1 MTVMSSNASIH
12 VGAFHSHHPRGK
24 RPDSRNEGRDEKSNS
39 KTDIS
44 IFASRI
50 SNFVV
55 LITLFDCDLKNEAA
69 PPLNSPDL
77 LETVRWVYDL
87 FTFVAVSRTACKSEA
102 GCFLLSVGAGAKRVS
117 EKPRLLVI
125 ERDSHADSA
134 TREHLAGFYEVVT
147 ARTMSRALVMLREQ
161 KFAGVYVDT
170 AQLSAVRWAGVLI
183 QADEILDAIAD
194 GVAVVDEDLRIIWA
208 NPEFHSFTD
217 PGVESVGS
225 KFYKALGNPEVIGPE
240 PCPFTTA
247 VSTHAPSSTA
257 LRIDS
262 NRYLRVTVTPVYDS
276 SEGLTHLIAL
286 TREITDETQQQLKV
300 NAIHKAG
307 DELADLTPE
316 ELAEMGVGERTDL
329 LKYNIARH
337 MKDLMGLDFIEIRLL
352 DRMTGRLTPLLT
364 EGMTTLAANRELFAI
379 KDGNG
384 VTGFVGATGQ
394 SYLCPDTANDPLYL
408 EGAAGARSSLT
419 IPLIYHGT
427 VIGTLN
433 VENAQ
438 PNAFDDRDRQFLE
451 IYGRNVASALNTLE
465 LLQAEKMNVASA
477 YFAAISRE
485 IAIPLDDI
493 LRDATTVL
501 DRAGD
506 HDEETSARL
515 RHLLS
520 RAREIRGLI
529 QKVGSA
535 IAPEVRRNGGRPS
548 PRLASARL
556 LVVDTDETIR
566 RSAHDLLGGQGAI
579 VETARDAHE
588 AIAMM
593 RQSSYSAALV
603 DIRLPDLDGFETFKR
618 LREVQTGVPIILM
631 TGFGYD
637 PSHSIVKA
645 RQEGLQTVLYK
656 PFRADRLLESVE
668 QALRPPSN
676 DDKPPPASGGGKSSP
691 GERNPNNRQP
701 PDHSVDREPGTDSS
715 PPEASSS

>member
-1 MTVMSSNASIH
+1 M
-12 VGAFHSHHPRGK
+12 
-24 RPDSRNEGRDEKSNS
+24 
-39 KTDIS
+39 
-44 IFASRI
+44 
-50 SNFVV
+50 
-55 LITLFDCDLKNEAA
+55 
-69 PPLNSPDL
+69 
-77 LETVRWVYDL
+77 
-87 FTFVAVSRTACKSEA
+87 
-102 GCFLLSVGAGAKRVS
+102 
-117 EKPRLLVI
+117 I
-125 ERDSHADSA
+125 ERDSHPDS
-134 TREHLAGFYEVVT
+134 TPRDFLSGFYDVVI
-147 ARTMSRALVMLREQ
+147 ARTMSRALVLLREQ
-161 KFAGVYVDT
+161 EFAGVYVDT

-194 GVAVVDEDLRIIWA
+194 GVAVVDQDLRVIWA

-217 PGVESVGS
+217 PGIEVVGN
-225 KFYKALGNPEVIGPE
+225 KFYKALGNPEVIGPD
-240 PCPFTTA
+240 PCPFTSA
-247 VSTHAPSSTA
+247 VASHAPASTE

-262 NRYLRVTVTPVYDS
+262 NRYIRVTVTPVYDS
-276 SEGLTHLIAL
+276 QESLTHLIAL

-300 NAIHKAG
+300 SAIHKAG

-316 ELAEMGVGERTDL
+316 ELSEMGVEERTDL

-352 DRMTGRLTPLLT
+352 DRVTGRLTPLLT
-364 EGMTTLAANRELFAI
+364 EGMTTSAANRELFAS
-379 KDGNG
+379 KEGNG
-384 VTGFVGATGQ
+384 VTGFVAATGQ
-394 SYLCPDTANDPLYL
+394 SYLCPDTTHDPLYL

-419 IPLIYHGT
+419 VPLIYHGT

-433 VENAQ
+433 VENSQ

-465 LLQAEKMNVASA
+465 LLQAEKINVASA
-477 YFAAISRE
+477 YFSAITRE

-501 DRAGD
+501 DRTLGQ
-506 HDEETSARL
+506 DEEISARL
-515 RHLLS
+515 KHLLA

-535 IAPEVRRNGGRPS
+535 IAPETRRNASRQS
-548 PRLASARL
+548 ARLATARL
-556 LVVDTDETIR
+556 LVVDSDENIR
-566 RSAHDLLGGQGAI
+566 RSAHDLLGGQGAT

-593 RQSSYSAALV
+593 RESNYSAALV

-618 LREVQTGVPIILM
+618 LREVQTAVPIILM

-668 QALRPPSN
+668 QALRPPSG
-676 DDKPPPASGGGKSSP
+676 DDKTTPT
-691 GERNPNNRQP
+691 R
-701 PDHSVDREPGTDSS
+701 
-715 PPEASSS
+715 